1 MLINFAKSEPN
12 QIKDCYSYQ
21 FNFIIQFNFN
31 HFLKCHDGMILVPV
45 NFSARLV
52 TR

>member
-21 FNFIIQFNFN
+21 FNFN
-31 HFLKCHDGMILVPV
+31 HFLKCHAGMILVPV
-45 NFSARLV
+45 NFSARLL